1 MSKKNIALLG
11 ATLVSVIYGLTFT
24 IAKDVMPQ
32 YIDAYGFILLRV
44 GGTTLLFWLFWFFM
58 PKEKI
63 ALNDFPRIIAAAFF
77 GVAFNMLT
85 FFKGLSLTSPIS
97 AAVIMV
103 STPMIV
109 LVLSAIIMKEP
120 MKKRMVSGII
130 LGLIGTA
137 FLILYGKSI
146 GSTTHGGFGNFLVL
160 VNAISYGFYLII
172 VKKLMEKYNAFTFV
186 KWIYSFGLIMVLPF
200 GWSQLTTAQW
210 ILIPTLIYW
219 KIGFVV
225 VVSTFL
231 TYLLNLLTMKELK
244 PTTVAVFIYLQ
255 PLFATIFAISL
266 GKDKLD
272 LVKIV
277 SAILIFIGV
286 YLVTS
291 SPNSSNKP
299 NKIRRMLPLGL
310 RANFL
315 LSLTSFR
322 K

>member
-1 MSKKNIALLG
+1 MSKRNLALIG
-11 ATLVSVIYGLTFT
+11 ATIVSIIYGVTFT
-24 IAKDVMPQ
+24 IAKDVMPL

-44 GGTTLLFWLFWFFM
+44 GGSVLLFWLVWLFM

-109 LVLSAIIMKEP
+109 LTLSALIMKER
-120 MKKRMVSGII
+120 MQKRMVFGII

-146 GSTTHGGFGNFLVL
+146 GSATDAGLGNFLVL

-172 VKKLMEKYNAFTFV
+172 VKKLMDKYNAFTFV
-186 KWIYSFGLIMVLPF
+186 KWIYLFGFIMVLPF
-200 GWSQLTTAQW
+200 GWSQFQAVEWALVP
-210 ILIPTLIYW
+210 IDICW

-225 VVSTFL
+225 VFSTFL
-231 TYLLNLLTMKELK
+231 TYLLNLLSMKELK

-266 GKDKLD
+266 GKDELS
-272 LVKIV
+272 LVKIG
-277 SAILIFIGV
+277 SAVLIFVGV
-286 YLVTS
+286 YLVTQKA
-291 SPNSSNKP
+291 P
-299 NKIRRMLPLGL
+299 
-310 RANFL
+310 
-315 LSLTSFR
+315 
-322 K
+322 

>member
-1 MSKKNIALLG
+1 MSKRNLALIG
-11 ATLVSVIYGLTFT
+11 ATFVSIIYGVTFT
-24 IAKDVMPQ
+24 IAKDVMPL

-44 GGTTLLFWLFWFFM
+44 GGSMILFWIIWLFM

-63 ALNDFPRIIAAAFF
+63 AFNDFPRIIAAAFF

-109 LVLSAIIMKEP
+109 LTLSAIIMKER
-120 MKKRMVSGII
+120 MRKRMVFGII

-146 GSTTHGGFGNFLVL
+146 GSATNAGLGNFLVL

-172 VKKLMEKYNAFTFV
+172 VKKLMDKYNAFTFV
-186 KWIYSFGLIMVLPF
+186 KWIYLFGFIMVLPF
-200 GWSQLTTAQW
+200 GWSQFQTVGWALVPMD
-210 ILIPTLIYW
+210 ICW

-225 VVSTFL
+225 VISTFL
-231 TYLLNLLTMKELK
+231 TYLLNLLSMKELK

-266 GKDKLD
+266 GKDELS
-272 LVKIV
+272 LVKIG
-277 SAILIFIGV
+277 SAVLIFIGV
-286 YLVTS
+286 YLVTQKKS
-291 SPNSSNKP
+291 VQ
-299 NKIRRMLPLGL
+299 
-310 RANFL
+310 
-315 LSLTSFR
+315 
-322 K
+322 

>member
-1 MSKKNIALLG
+1 MSKRNLALIG
-11 ATLVSVIYGLTFT
+11 ATLVSIIYGVTFT
-24 IAKDVMPQ
+24 IAKDVMPF

-44 GGTTLLFWLFWFFM
+44 GGSVLLFWLVWLFM

-63 ALNDFPRIIAAAFF
+63 EIGDFPRIIAAAFF

-109 LVLSAIIMKEP
+109 LTLSAIIMKER
-120 MKKRMVSGII
+120 MQKRKVFGII

-146 GSTTHGGFGNFLVL
+146 GNATNAGLGNFLVL
-160 VNAISYGFYLII
+160 VNAISYGFYLIV
-172 VKKLMEKYNAFTFV
+172 VKKLMDKYNAFTFV
-186 KWIYSFGLIMVLPF
+186 KWIYLFGFLMVLPF
-200 GWSQLTTAQW
+200 GWSQFQAVDW
-210 ILIPTLIYW
+210 AVIPAAIGW

-225 VVSTFL
+225 IFSTFF
-231 TYLLNLLTMKELK
+231 TYLLNLLSMKELK

-266 GKDKLD
+266 GKDELS
-272 LVKIV
+272 LVKIA
-277 SAILIFIGV
+277 SALLIFTGV
-286 YLVTS
+286 FLVTMKK
-291 SPNSSNKP
+291 N
-299 NKIRRMLPLGL
+299 
-310 RANFL
+310 
-315 LSLTSFR
+315 
-322 K
+322 